1 VATFEI
7 DVTVVENPEITIA
20 TTDEFFGD
28 DGTATITIVSG
39 ESPFTFDWSNDGTG
53 DDDDDQN
60 LTDLTA
66 GTYLVVVTDDNG
78 CTTQGEITINSFV
91 SVEGFDFKNF
101 KVYPNPT
108 STDFTIVQDGEFNYS
123 LTTITGELIST
134 GVGVNSEAVSM
145 SNLAKGTYILTVN
158 VDNQAQ
164 LVKIVK
170 N

>member
-1 VATFEI
+1 
-7 DVTVVENPEITIA
+7 
-20 TTDEFFGD
+20 
-28 DGTATITIVSG
+28 
-39 ESPFTFDWSNDGTG
+39 
-53 DDDDDQN
+53 
-60 LTDLTA
+60 
-66 GTYLVVVTDDNG
+66 
-78 CTTQGEITINSFV
+78 
-91 SVEGFDFKNF
+91 VEGFDFKNF

-134 GVGVNSEAVSM
+134 GVGVNSEIVSM